1 MKWAPDVVICRLL
14 VVSVVWAVSLIA
26 SPVAAQANA
35 APEEHAITGSDSG
48 GSATDDR
55 AQSAPGT
62 VAPEDLVLKK
72 GSIFFPNLATSRTPL
87 TADEKFVLSLKN
99 SIAPASILGSAFG
112 AGINQATNTPS
123 GYGQGAEGYGKRF
136 GASMATRATTNLFGG
151 FMIASIAHQDP
162 RYFVHGKGTFGQR
175 LGHAISRVV
184 VAPKDRGGYGFNW
197 GGVFGPLGAEALAN
211 TYQPVA
217 EQTGARTMTRYGIDL
232 ASTAGGNILRE
243 FWPDIFK
250 RLGLKK

>member
-1 MKWAPDVVICRLL
+1 MKRARGGSICKVLTVGTL
-14 VVSVVWAVSLIA
+14 WAVSLTVP
-26 SPVAAQANA
+26 PVAAQDKA
-35 APEEHAITGSDSG
+35 APEKHAVTGSAIG
-48 GSATDDR
+48 RSATDDQ
-55 AQSAPGT
+55 AHPAPGI
-62 VAPEDLVLKK
+62 VAPDDLVLKK
-72 GSIFFPNLATSRTPL
+72 ESFFFPNLAASRAPL
-87 TADEKFVLSLKN
+87 TADAKFLLSIKN
-99 SIAPASILGSAFG
+99 SISPASILGSAFG

-151 FMIASIAHQDP
+151 FVIASIAHQDP
-162 RYFVHGKGTFGQR
+162 RYFVHGKGSFGQR
-175 LGHAISRVV
+175 LGHAISRVA

-211 TYQPVA
+211 TYQPVR
-217 EQTGARTMTRYGIDL
+217 EQTGARTMSRYGIDL
-232 ASTAGGNILRE
+232 ATAAGGNILRE